1 MYRKSSEAQ
10 AYYAPP
16 PEFQACINAPPP
28 EFKACIAPPPPA
40 LEATPPAELSMAEV
54 SIIVDKF
61 KVDRSQID
69 LQSIIMEGKKKW
81 CVIIALA

>member
-1 MYRKSSEAQ
+1 MYRKSNE

-16 PEFQACINAPPP
+16 PEFQACIAPPP
-28 EFKACIAPPPPA
+28 EFQAFVAPPPPT